1 MSYPKLV
8 RNPRTSV
15 RVIIEAEDSNEFNER
30 VVLLDDELKC
40 NYQDTGSIKFDSK
53 KSKPEITGS
62 LYFDGDILPGTPVIS
77 TGTAII
83 FGEPRHI
90 VAGTKARN
98 PDGSVNYTKLDV
110 I

>member
-8 RNPRTSV
+8 RNPRTPV

-30 VVLLDDELKC
+30 VVLLDEELKC
-40 NYQDTGSIKFDSK
+40 NYQDKGYIKFDSK
-53 KSKPEITGS
+53 KSTPEIMAS
-62 LYFDGDILPGTPVIS
+62 LYFDGDILPGAATIS
-77 TGTAII
+77 AGTAII
-83 FGEPRHI
+83 FGESRRI
-90 VAGTKARN
+90 AAGTKARN